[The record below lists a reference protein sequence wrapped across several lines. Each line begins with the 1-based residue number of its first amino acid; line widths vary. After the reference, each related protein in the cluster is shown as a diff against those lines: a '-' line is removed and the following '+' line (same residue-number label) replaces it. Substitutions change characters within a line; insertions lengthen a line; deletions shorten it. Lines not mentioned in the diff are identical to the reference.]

1 MDAIEMAFEL
11 IMEAALLYVTYLF
24 WQSWRETQDTS
35 MLVLTWTFAL
45 IFAAHTAFAVI
56 VEDII

>member
-1 MDAIEMAFEL
+1 MAFEL